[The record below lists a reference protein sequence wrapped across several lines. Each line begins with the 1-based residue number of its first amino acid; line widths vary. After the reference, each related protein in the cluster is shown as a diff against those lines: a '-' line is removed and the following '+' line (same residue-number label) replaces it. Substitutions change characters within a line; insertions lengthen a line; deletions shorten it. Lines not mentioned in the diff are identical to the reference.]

1 VKGKIIKQ
9 GQGKIIMEG
18 DECTEIYAFTD
29 KIVFSISTLLPGQ
42 RASLDRGH
50 KNADEICYVIQG
62 KVVVHF
68 PKEDEYYFLEIGDA
82 ILIPVGEPHYSI
94 NVGEEKSITAWAGAG
109 PDMEHFITKS
119 DQNGD

>member
-1 VKGKIIKQ
+1 MKGKVIKR

-29 KIVFSISTLLPGQ
+29 KIAFSISTLLPGQ
-42 RASLDRGH
+42 RACLDPGH

-62 KVVVHF
+62 KIVIHF
-68 PKEDEYYFLEIGDA
+68 PDEEEYYLLETGDA
-82 ILIPVGEPHYSI
+82 LLIPPGVSHYSI

-109 PDMEHFITKS
+109 PDMEHFITKAES
-119 DQNGD
+119 